1 MKPLYLIA
9 EIFPHPEKLPEAR
22 AAYAELIAAT
32 KKEPGCMLYDL
43 VSGDDSDVWLM
54 IEKWESKQAWDLHML
69 EPHVQHIRGI
79 EAEITRAPTKLN
91 FYNQLELPIQQ
102 N

>member
-22 AAYAELIAAT
+22 AAFQELIAAT

-43 VSGDDSDVWLM
+43 VAGENLDTWLM
-54 IEKWESKQAWDLHML
+54 IEKWESRQAWDSHML
-69 EPHVQHIRGI
+69 EPHVAHITAI
-79 EAEITRAPTKLN
+79 EAQITRAPTKLN
-91 FYNQLELPIQQ
+91 FYDPLEIPVQQ
-102 N
+102 P